1 MKFSLTALVQVLTGR
16 RNNNTTTLT
25 DDCVNKLTYR
35 ELQRECVSRGLRATG
50 SAFEMRKRLL
60 VFDHSGVVTSEPATS
75 EPIAD
80 TTTTNMTDDC
90 VDKLTYRELQR
101 ECKSRGLRA
110 TGSAFEMR
118 KRLLVFDP
126 SGVVTSE
133 PATSEPIADTTTTNM
148 TEAEVNALT
157 IGNDKRDFII
167 DANKVNISVS
177 ISPSPMLL
185 MIR

>member
-1 MKFSLTALVQVLTGR
+1 M
-16 RNNNTTTLT
+16 
-25 DDCVNKLTYR
+25 
-35 ELQRECVSRGLRATG
+35 
-50 SAFEMRKRLL
+50 
-60 VFDHSGVVTSEPATS
+60 
-75 EPIAD
+75 
-80 TTTTNMTDDC
+80 
-90 VDKLTYRELQR
+90 
-101 ECKSRGLRA
+101 
-110 TGSAFEMR
+110 
-118 KRLLVFDP
+118 FDP

-185 MIR
+185 MIH